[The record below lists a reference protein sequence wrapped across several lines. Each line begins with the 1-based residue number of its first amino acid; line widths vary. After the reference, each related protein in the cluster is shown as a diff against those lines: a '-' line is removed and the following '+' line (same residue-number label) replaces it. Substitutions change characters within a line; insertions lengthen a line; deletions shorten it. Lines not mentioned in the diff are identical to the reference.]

1 MERLK
6 LLVMVRVLDIRV
18 SDDIIEFMTEYKRTK
33 VLGNL
38 ELITAKMEAPSVTV
52 LSMIRA
58 GSRDE
63 FDGKYGSAH
72 FLEHFVFKGTKKY
85 PKVNDVTKAV
95 DGIGGRQNAFTWTDF
110 TGYWVKVGIN
120 HIDIAVDVVGQM
132 VSEPL
137 LPESEIE
144 KEKGTIVEEIKM
156 GEDHLPSKS
165 WQKYEELVFESSS
178 LGRPIIGFEE
188 TVKSMKTED
197 LKNFM
202 NRWYT
207 KDNMVIVV
215 AGGIKDH
222 DSVASKVEQAFGSLR
237 DKSEVNNRNGYDE
250 VFTQGSPRVNIVDKK
265 SEQTHLTMGM
275 RTFAADDDRTT
286 TLSVLTTLLGG
297 NMSSRLWDEVRE
309 KRGLAYYIRA
319 GYEGHQDQGSFYVR
333 AGVRNKDALEAVKV
347 INNELYKLVSTKVG
361 DDELILAKEALK
373 GNMYLD
379 MEDSMEVAE
388 DVADQ
393 WATCKGVIESPEEIV
408 AKIDKVSLDDIQRL
422 SVELFRPEQM
432 NLSLVGPHKDKEVFE
447 DVLK

>member
-1 MERLK
+1 
-6 LLVMVRVLDIRV
+6 
-18 SDDIIEFMTEYKRTK
+18 
-33 VLGNL
+33 
-38 ELITAKMEAPSVTV
+38 
-52 LSMIRA
+52 
-58 GSRDE
+58 
-63 FDGKYGSAH
+63 
-72 FLEHFVFKGTKKY
+72 
-85 PKVNDVTKAV
+85 
-95 DGIGGRQNAFTWTDF
+95 
-110 TGYWVKVGIN
+110 
-120 HIDIAVDVVGQM
+120 
-132 VSEPL
+132 
-137 LPESEIE
+137 
-144 KEKGTIVEEIKM
+144 
-156 GEDHLPSKS
+156 
-165 WQKYEELVFESSS
+165 
-178 LGRPIIGFEE
+178 
-188 TVKSMKTED
+188 
-197 LKNFM
+197 M

-250 VFTQGSPRVNIVDKK
+250 VFTQGRPRVNIVDKK

-286 TLSVLTTLLGG
+286 ALSVLTTLLGG

-347 INNELYKLVSTKVG
+347 INNELYKLVSIKVG

-432 NLSLVGPHKDKEVFE
+432 NLSLVGPHKDKEAFE